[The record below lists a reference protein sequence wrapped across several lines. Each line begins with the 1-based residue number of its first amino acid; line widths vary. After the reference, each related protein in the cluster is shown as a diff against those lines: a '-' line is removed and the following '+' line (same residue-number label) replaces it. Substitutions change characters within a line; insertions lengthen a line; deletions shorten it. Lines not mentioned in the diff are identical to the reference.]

1 MVKENPIHKQQIE
14 PVLMADRF
22 PTYDLDGRLAAD
34 GAEVHMIL
42 SGLETQLAAAYW
54 DAFNALPIVTRKIE
68 GDLLESYIRGSAR
81 HMQTKYAD
89 AGGQEAATIACQN
102 THMALRVGLPIAT
115 VLSCIGESHKLAI
128 HYVIEACAGDTARQT
143 RLTAAINRL
152 ALLEMD
158 IMLAYAEKL
167 DRAAISQE
175 RQALASDFDRSIA
188 SLVQDSDGV
197 RQQLAKQ
204 ATSADHAARGMIAK
218 TSEVAAASEQSA
230 MAMREAASTA
240 AGLIRAIEDA
250 RTEVEASASVA
261 TRASEQAGEAVAMS
275 DRGGARGRIGPRLRG
290 RGAGSEKPRQRN
302 RACDRRYCGQDHRDP
317 AGNARIG
324 RRQPVDPADDHRSA
338 AVGAAD
344 SRCDGRAGADGDLD
358 HRRRRRNRAR
368 RRQHVVDHRQHP
380 QRFGHRRQR
389 NQRAQPGIFQDG

>member
-275 DRGGARGRIGPRLRG
+275 DALSRHAESIESILGLIREIAGQTNLLALNATIEAARAGDAG
-290 RGAGSEKPRQRN
+290 RGFAVVATEVRALAQRSSEAAREINDLITASRQQVKTGVDLVDQTGE
-302 RACDRRYCGQDHRDP
+302 AL
-317 AGNARIG
+317 ARIVRG
-324 RRQPVDPADDHRSA
+324 VSDISERVKAISQSA
-338 AVGAAD
+338 QEQ
-344 SRCDGRAGADGDLD
+344 S
-358 HRRRRRNRAR
+358 
-368 RRQHVVDHRQHP
+368 
-380 QRFGHRRQR
+380 
-389 NQRAQPGIFQDG
+389 

>member
-42 SGLETQLAAAYW
+42 SGLETQLATAYW

-204 ATSADHAARGMIAK
+204 ATSADHAARGMIAETPSCRTIPWARPSTGPIISK
-218 TSEVAAASEQSA
+218 TCSA
-230 MAMREAASTA
+230 WSSSRRWSGRTA
-240 AGLIRAIEDA
+240 CCSPSPAGL
-250 RTEVEASASVA
+250 
-261 TRASEQAGEAVAMS
+261 
-275 DRGGARGRIGPRLRG
+275 
-290 RGAGSEKPRQRN
+290 
-302 RACDRRYCGQDHRDP
+302 
-317 AGNARIG
+317 
-324 RRQPVDPADDHRSA
+324 
-338 AVGAAD
+338 
-344 SRCDGRAGADGDLD
+344 GRAGRSP
-358 HRRRRRNRAR
+358 HSSPSPR
-368 RRQHVVDHRQHP
+368 
-380 QRFGHRRQR
+380 
-389 NQRAQPGIFQDG
+389 